1 MKLKTIS
8 KAIAGLALAAGV
20 AGSANAF
27 TITVGSYKMTMD
39 SYDAGT
45 TYGKLSPSGSCGSS
59 AATALDIADCDSLL
73 KSTPNVGTTLGSD
86 SWGIFSVSSITNT
99 TTNTTEFSRGTAA
112 GQDGFL
118 IGTFGG
124 AIDYKVTVSGAS
136 QQAYSTGGNIK
147 FYKSAT
153 TDYDPSY
160 GPSTHTD
167 VQIFANL
174 AGANPVWLEA
184 TFEPAA
190 DFFEQN
196 SGYQNQFNGGSLTG
210 SGSGYLSYIGGTAL
224 TQFNTDT
231 LATLLFPGLG
241 IADSIFTTTVKP
253 ITSPSDLGFGR
264 GWLVKNSA
272 DNEGYAIPEPGS
284 MALVGLGLMGL
295 AGLRRRK
302 QQA

>member
-20 AGSANAF
+20 AGSASAF

-45 TYGKLSPSGSCGSS
+45 LYGASCGSS
-59 AATALDIADCDSLL
+59 AATPADVAACDLAGL
-73 KSTPNVGTTLGSD
+73 PNVGTTLGSD

-99 TTNTTEFSRGTAA
+99 TTNTQEFTRVT
-112 GQDGFL
+112 DGYL

-124 AIDYKVTVSGAS
+124 TIDYKVDTFGAF
-136 QQAYSTGGNIK
+136 QQAFSSGGVIK

-153 TDYDPSY
+153 DYDPSF
-160 GPSTHTD
+160 GPSANTD
-167 VQIFANL
+167 AAIFANL

-184 TFEPAA
+184 KFEPAA
-190 DFFEQN
+190 DVAEQN
-196 SGYQNQFNGGSLTG
+196 SGYQNLFSGSSLTG
-210 SGSGYLSYIGGTAL
+210 SGSGYLSYISGTAL

-231 LATLLFPGLG
+231 LATLLFPFGTG
-241 IADSIFTTTVKP
+241 IADAVFTTTVKP
-253 ITSPSDLGFGR
+253 ITSPTDLGFGK